1 MKCHVE
7 GCNADTR
14 TLSTRG
20 DKRRRECF
28 NGHRFNTLE
37 MPVEDRTERAQI
49 KRDQRLKMMKEMRER
64 ERAEIEGIRAAKGTL
79 REIGEL
85 FGRSITYVWKVRRG
99 DVDAL

>member
-1 MKCHVE
+1 MRCHVE

-28 NGHRFNTLE
+28 NGHRFNTME
-37 MPVEDRTERAQI
+37 VPVEDRIERAQI
-49 KRDQRLKMMKEMRER
+49 KREQRLKMMQELRER

-79 REIGEL
+79 KEIGEK

-99 DVDAL
+99 IADDL